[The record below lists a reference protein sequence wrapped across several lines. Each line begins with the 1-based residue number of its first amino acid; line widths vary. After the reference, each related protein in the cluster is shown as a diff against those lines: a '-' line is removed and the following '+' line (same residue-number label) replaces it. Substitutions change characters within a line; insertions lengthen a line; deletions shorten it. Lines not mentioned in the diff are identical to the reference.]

1 MAVETA
7 GATGALLKIAGVPIV
22 TSAAATTLGFMFM
35 WPKTRK
41 EAFIRIATTIIFST
55 FIGPLLVIALRSTWP
70 SLFDM
75 ARDSAVLYG
84 LDPAVGFLLIAAP
97 VMVFAGLPAWWIVGA
112 LVRWLDK
119 RKDKDI
125 GELAADAKQ
134 AINQLRG
141 AA

>member
-1 MAVETA
+1 
-7 GATGALLKIAGVPIV
+7 
-22 TSAAATTLGFMFM
+22 MFM
-35 WPKTRK
+35 WPKTRR
-41 EAFIRIATTIIFST
+41 EAYFRMATTIIVST
-55 FIGPLLVIALRSTWP
+55 FVGPLLVIALRSAVP
-70 SLFDM
+70 SLFVA
-75 ARDSAVLYG
+75 ARDGALLYG

-134 AINQLRG
+134 TIQQLRG